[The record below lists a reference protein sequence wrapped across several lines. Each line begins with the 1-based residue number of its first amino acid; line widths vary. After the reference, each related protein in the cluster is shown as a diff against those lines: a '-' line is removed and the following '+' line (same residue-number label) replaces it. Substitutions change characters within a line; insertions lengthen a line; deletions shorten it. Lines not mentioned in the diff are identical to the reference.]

1 MMRRAITGTA
11 KSTRRQ
17 ANNTNRLVN
26 QRSSLNYLLAQIVLS
41 AQQQSATRSISDNI
55 ANKHNHLESLDT
67 FPRRHCYQPTKK
79 SEAVN
84 DNPADEDAVTSMLNT
99 VNPSFKSV
107 EDLVQQVVPKNI
119 YFGESHRMQ
128 FDFEKDIDRLNNN
141 GEQGILRELYENY
154 AKENKVLKS
163 LIGTGYY
170 NTITPP
176 VILRNILESP
186 LWYTP
191 YTPYQAEISQG
202 RLESLLNFQTVT
214 CELTGLPV
222 ANASLLDEATAAAEA
237 MNLCFSRLTKN
248 VQDEKNHFFVSD
260 KVHPQTIGVLKARA
274 LQKGI
279 DVIVGDY
286 SQINYDKVCGVLL
299 QYPDTTGLVAQD
311 LEQFVKNAHEKGAMV
326 VVATDFLA
334 LTVLRPPGDFGV
346 DIAVG
351 SAQRFGVPLGY
362 GGPHAAFFAVR
373 DELKRMIPGRIIG
386 ISKDSNGT
394 KAYRMALQT
403 REQHIRRDKA
413 TSNICTAQALLANMA
428 AMYAVYHGPKGL
440 KAIGNVVHEKAAII
454 ANGLKAQGHKIFNG
468 QENALFFDTI
478 QVTLA
483 GESADAVMNRAVKAG
498 FNMRKF
504 DDKTV
509 GLSVDETTTGK
520 DIEAILR
527 VFNSKA
533 TVSELLNG
541 DNNLIAKSPLSRTG
555 KFLPHK
561 VFNSYQTE
569 HELLRYI
576 TRLQMKDIS
585 LAYSMI
591 PLGSC
596 TMKLNAT
603 SEMIPITW
611 NEFANIHP
619 FAPLD
624 QTTGYHKM
632 ITDLDRWLSEI
643 TGFAKVSM
651 QPNAGSQ
658 GEFAGLMAI
667 KQYLDVNGGK
677 NRNICLIPTSA
688 HGTNPASAVMAGMK
702 VVVVACDKNGNIDVA
717 DLKKKAEEH
726 ADNLA
731 CLMVTYPSTHGVFE
745 ESIIEMCD
753 TIHKYGGQVYMDGA
767 NMNAQVGLTSPARIG
782 ADVCHLNLH
791 KTFCIPH
798 GGGGPGVGPIGVKAH
813 LVPHLPDHPVVDLSS
828 YGISSKQSFGPVSAA
843 PHGSALILPIVWMY
857 IRMMGAQ
864 GLRNATQMAILNA
877 NYMAKRLE
885 PHYKIVYRGQ
895 SGYVAHEFIIDINPF
910 KKTANVEA
918 EDIAK
923 RLMDYGFHAPTMS
936 FPISGTLMIE
946 PTESESKQELDK
958 FCDALIQIRQE
969 IREVEEGRVDKN
981 NNVLKNSPHVQ
992 LNICADQWDRPY
1004 SRDYAAFP
1012 TKDYQTKVWPTV
1024 SRIDG
1029 PGGDRNLICTCPPL
1043 DSYTN

>member
-1 MMRRAITGTA
+1 
-11 KSTRRQ
+11 
-17 ANNTNRLVN
+17 
-26 QRSSLNYLLAQIVLS
+26 
-41 AQQQSATRSISDNI
+41 
-55 ANKHNHLESLDT
+55 
-67 FPRRHCYQPTKK
+67 
-79 SEAVN
+79 
-84 DNPADEDAVTSMLNT
+84 MLKT
-99 VNPSFKSV
+99 VNPEFKSV
-107 EDLVQQVVPKNI
+107 EDLIQQVVPGNI
-119 YFGESHRMQ
+119 YFGEQHRMS

-141 GEQGILRELYENY
+141 GEHGILTELYENY
-154 AKENKVLKS
+154 AKQNKVLRS
-163 LIGTGYY
+163 LIGAGYY
-170 NTITPP
+170 STLVPS
-176 VILRNILESP
+176 VILRNILENP

-214 CELTGLPV
+214 TELTGLPV

-237 MNLCFSRLTKN
+237 MNLCFSRLPKN
-248 VQDEKNHFFVSD
+248 VQDEKNQFFVSD
-260 KVHPQTIGVLKARA
+260 KVHPQTIGVLKTRA

-279 DVIVGDY
+279 DVVVGDY
-286 SQINYDKVCGVLL
+286 TKMNFDKVCGVLL
-299 QYPDTTGLVAQD
+299 QYPDTTGLIAQD
-311 LEQFVKNAHEKGAMV
+311 LEQFVKTAHEKGSMV

-334 LTVLRPPGDFGV
+334 LTVLKPPGEFGV

-362 GGPHAAFFAVR
+362 GGPHAAFFAVK
-373 DELKRMIPGRIIG
+373 DDLKRMIPGRIIG

-394 KAYRMALQT
+394 TAYRMALQT

-440 KAIGNVVHEKAAII
+440 KAIGNNVHEKAVMI
-454 ANGLKAQGHKIFNG
+454 ANALKAQGYKLFNG
-468 QENALFFDTI
+468 QENPLFFDTI
-478 QVTLA
+478 QVNLS
-483 GESADAVMNRAVKAG
+483 GESADAIMNRAVQAG
-498 FNMRKF
+498 YNLRKF
-504 DDKTV
+504 DDNTI
-509 GLSVDETTTGK
+509 GLSVDETITAK
-520 DIEAILR
+520 DINAILGI
-527 VFNSKA
+527 FNCKS
-533 TVSELLNG
+533 TVNDYLHA
-541 DNNLIAKSPLSRTG
+541 DNNLIAHSSLSRAG
-555 KFLPHK
+555 KFLTHK
-561 VFNSYQTE
+561 VFNSYQSE
-569 HELLRYI
+569 HEFLRYV

-585 LAYSMI
+585 LAHAMI

-611 NEFANIHP
+611 PEFANIHP
-619 FAPLD
+619 FAPAN
-624 QTTGYHKM
+624 QAEGYHKM
-632 ITDLDRWLSEI
+632 ISDLDRWLSEV
-643 TGFAKVSM
+643 TGFAKVSF

-667 KQYLDVNGGK
+667 KQYLDDNGGK

-702 VVVVACDKNGNIDVA
+702 VVVVACDKLGNIDVA

-731 CLMVTYPSTHGVFE
+731 CLMVTYPSTHGVYE
-745 ESIIEMCD
+745 ESIAEVCQIV
-753 TIHKYGGQVYMDGA
+753 HKFGGQVYMDGA
-767 NMNAQVGLTSPARIG
+767 NMNAQVALTSPGSIG

-798 GGGGPGVGPIGVKAH
+798 GGGGPGVGPIGVAAH
-813 LVPHLPDHPVVDLSS
+813 LVPYLPDHPVVDLSS
-828 YGISSKQSFGPVSAA
+828 YGIHREKSFGPVSAA
-843 PHGSALILPIVWMY
+843 QHGSALILPIVWMY
-857 IRMMGAQ
+857 IRMMGSE
-864 GLRNATQMAILNA
+864 GLRNATQTAILNA

-885 PHYKIVYRGQ
+885 SHYKIVYRGH

-910 KKTANVEA
+910 KKTANIEA

-958 FCDALIQIRQE
+958 LCDALIQIRQD
-969 IREVEEGRVDKN
+969 IRDIEEGRADKH

-992 LNICADQWDRPY
+992 MVVCADKWDRPY

-1012 TKDYQTKVWPTV
+1012 TKNYQTKVWPTV
-1024 SRIDG
+1024 ARIDG
-1029 PGGDRNLICTCPPL
+1029 PAGDRNLICTCPPL
-1043 DSYTN
+1043 DSYTE

>member
-1 MMRRAITGTA
+1 
-11 KSTRRQ
+11 
-17 ANNTNRLVN
+17 
-26 QRSSLNYLLAQIVLS
+26 
-41 AQQQSATRSISDNI
+41 
-55 ANKHNHLESLDT
+55 
-67 FPRRHCYQPTKK
+67 
-79 SEAVN
+79 
-84 DNPADEDAVTSMLNT
+84 MLKT
-99 VNPSFKSV
+99 VNPEFKSV
-107 EDLVQQVVPKNI
+107 EDLIQQVVPGNI
-119 YFGESHRMQ
+119 YFGEQHRMS

-141 GEQGILRELYENY
+141 GEHGILTELYENY
-154 AKENKVLKS
+154 AKQNKVLRS
-163 LIGTGYY
+163 LIGAGYY
-170 NTITPP
+170 STLVPS
-176 VILRNILESP
+176 VILRNILENP

-214 CELTGLPV
+214 TELTGLPV

-237 MNLCFSRLTKN
+237 MNLCFSRLPKN
-248 VQDEKNHFFVSD
+248 VQDEKNQFFVSD
-260 KVHPQTIGVLKARA
+260 KVHPQTIGVLKTRA

-279 DVIVGDY
+279 DVVVGDY
-286 SQINYDKVCGVLL
+286 TKMNFDKVCGVLL
-299 QYPDTTGLVAQD
+299 QYPDTTGLIAQD
-311 LEQFVKNAHEKGAMV
+311 LEQFVKTAHEKGSMV

-334 LTVLRPPGDFGV
+334 LTVLKPPGEFGV

-362 GGPHAAFFAVR
+362 GGPHAAFFAVK
-373 DELKRMIPGRIIG
+373 DDLKRMIPGRIIG

-394 KAYRMALQT
+394 TAYRMALQT

-440 KAIGNVVHEKAAII
+440 KAIGNNVHEKAVMI
-454 ANGLKAQGHKIFNG
+454 ANALKAQGYKLFNG
-468 QENALFFDTI
+468 QENPLFFDTI
-478 QVTLA
+478 QVNLS
-483 GESADAVMNRAVKAG
+483 GESADAIMNRAVQAG
-498 FNMRKF
+498 YNLRKF
-504 DDKTV
+504 DDNTI
-509 GLSVDETTTGK
+509 GLSVDETITAK
-520 DIEAILR
+520 DINAILGI
-527 VFNSKA
+527 FNCKS
-533 TVSELLNG
+533 TVNDYLHA
-541 DNNLIAKSPLSRTG
+541 DNNLIAHSSLSRAG
-555 KFLPHK
+555 KFLTHK
-561 VFNSYQTE
+561 VFNSYQSE
-569 HELLRYI
+569 HEFLRYV

-585 LAYSMI
+585 LAHAMI

-611 NEFANIHP
+611 PEFANIHP
-619 FAPLD
+619 FAPAN
-624 QTTGYHKM
+624 QAEGYHKM
-632 ITDLDRWLSEI
+632 ISDLDRWLSEV
-643 TGFAKVSM
+643 TGFAKVSF

-667 KQYLDVNGGK
+667 KQYLVDNGGK

-702 VVVVACDKNGNIDVA
+702 VVVVACDKLGNIDVA

-731 CLMVTYPSTHGVFE
+731 CLMVTYPSTHGVYE
-745 ESIIEMCD
+745 ESIAEVCQIV
-753 TIHKYGGQVYMDGA
+753 HKFGGQVYMDGA
-767 NMNAQVGLTSPARIG
+767 NMNAQVALTSPGSIG

-798 GGGGPGVGPIGVKAH
+798 GGGGPGVGPIGVAAH
-813 LVPHLPDHPVVDLSS
+813 LVPYLPDHPVVDLSS
-828 YGISSKQSFGPVSAA
+828 YGIHREKSFGPVSAA
-843 PHGSALILPIVWMY
+843 QHGSALILPIVWMY
-857 IRMMGAQ
+857 IRMMGSE
-864 GLRNATQMAILNA
+864 GLRNATQTAILNA

-885 PHYKIVYRGQ
+885 SHYKIVYRGH

-910 KKTANVEA
+910 KKTANIEA

-958 FCDALIQIRQE
+958 LCDALIQIRQD
-969 IREVEEGRVDKN
+969 IRDIEEGRADKH

-992 LNICADQWDRPY
+992 MVVCADKWDRPY

-1012 TKDYQTKVWPTV
+1012 TKNYQTKVWPTV
-1024 SRIDG
+1024 ARIDG
-1029 PGGDRNLICTCPPL
+1029 PAGDRNLICTCPPL
-1043 DSYTN
+1043 DSYTE